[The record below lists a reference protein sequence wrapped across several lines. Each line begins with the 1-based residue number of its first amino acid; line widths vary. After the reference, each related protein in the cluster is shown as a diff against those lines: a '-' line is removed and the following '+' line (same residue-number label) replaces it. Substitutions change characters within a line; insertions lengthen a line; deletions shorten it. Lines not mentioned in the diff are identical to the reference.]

1 MSREESDAEDP
12 AEQSDGLEYDEN
24 ASLDESGS
32 DGSEYQESGE
42 DSDVV
47 ADSQDEQEIVFDQ
60 VERPMSPLTEGEDE
74 EAVMLDAAI
83 QDSLRIARNGDT
95 AGRSSAGAGPS
106 KPRENSR
113 AARAQRIAAAVEK
126 RLKGAKS
133 LEPLDSD
140 DLDEGDSSDEQALSN
155 SKQKKPAAKKGATSA
170 KARTTGGR
178 MTMAELKK
186 ARKEKRLQAQVN
198 KKEELALRKKLGRR
212 LTPVCISSSQFN
224 SLSLISES
232 FLGREVDHCFA

>member
-1 MSREESDAEDP
+1 MSREESDAED
-12 AEQSDGLEYDEN
+12 AADQSDGLEYDEN

-47 ADSQDEQEIVFDQ
+47 ADSQDEQELVYNQ
-60 VERPMSPLTEGEDE
+60 AERSMSPLTEGEDE

-83 QDSLRIARNGDT
+83 QDSLRTARNEDT
-95 AGRSSAGAGPS
+95 AGSSSAGAGPS

-133 LEPLDSD
+133 DDYVNSD
-140 DLDEGDSSDEQALSN
+140 DLDDGNSSDEEALSN
-155 SKQKKPAAKKGATSA
+155 SKQKKPAAKKGAASA
-170 KARTTGGR
+170 KARSTGGH
-178 MTMAELKK
+178 MTLADLRK
-186 ARKEKRLQAQVN
+186 ARKEKRLQAQAN

-212 LTPVCISSSQFN
+212 LTPVRISPSQSYSF
-224 SLSLISES
+224 SLI
-232 FLGREVDHCFA
+232 